1 MMPVPVLT
9 PLLSSYW
16 VNLVTP
22 IPASIARPL
31 IQGLRNEST
40 VHDPIARQLF
50 PHIQPVDYRTSVERA
65 LAQLD
70 PSRIE
75 SFWSDGLNAA
85 GSDDRPVTVTV
96 HEGMILEHHKRIVP
110 ASVGAVYKTF
120 TSLGGERGWFNVD
133 WAWRLRGFLD
143 RMFGGVGFR
152 RGRRS
157 PDELQVGD
165 ALDFWRVE
173 TLEPERLLRLRA
185 EMKMPGKAW
194 LQWQV
199 TPQEDKKTLLTQTTF
214 FAPRGLTGWLYWYV
228 SYPLHR
234 LIFRKLIDQIAN
246 RAVSPKPKQD

>member
-1 MMPVPVLT
+1 
-9 PLLSSYW
+9 
-16 VNLVTP
+16 
-22 IPASIARPL
+22 
-31 IQGLRNEST
+31 
-40 VHDPIARQLF
+40 
-50 PHIQPVDYRTSVERA
+50 VDYRTSVERA
-65 LAQLD
+65 LAQLE
-70 PSRIE
+70 PGRLE
-75 SFWSDGLNAA
+75 SIWNDALGAAASDER
-85 GSDDRPVTVTV
+85 SVTVIV

-110 ASVGAVYKTF
+110 ASVEAVYKTF

-152 RGRRS
+152 RGRRD

-185 EMKMPGKAW
+185 EMKLPGKAW
-194 LQWQV
+194 LQWRV
-199 TPQEDKKTLLTQTTF
+199 TPWEKGKALLVQTSF
-214 FAPRGLTGWLYWYV
+214 FAPKGLTGWLYWYV

-234 LIFRKLIDQIAN
+234 LIFRELIDQIAN